1 MASSPNQWVKFFCF
15 FFSKKRS
22 AFLLAFESC
31 DKRHAGIR
39 VTGFDRLA
47 GLLAEWR
54 QQRAGTDDMGVLEGK
69 IAIITGATSGIGARS
84 AELFIAEGATVVLS
98 GRRADAGAAIAARL
112 GPNASFVAADVAVE
126 ADVRGLIDGAAAR
139 FGRIDVLFNNAGHG
153 LPPFRIADTDI
164 DTFDRMLAV
173 HVRAVV
179 LGMKYVAPVMQAQRW
194 GSIITTAS
202 VAGYRAGGSS
212 HAYCTAKA
220 AVLHLT
226 HSVAAEL
233 GEDGVRVNSISPGAI
248 VTGIFGKGIGLDP
261 GVADRETAALEARF
275 TKAQPIP
282 RAGLPDDIARAA
294 VFLASDASS
303 FINGTDIVVDGGAI
317 AGTRFSQGIAGRK
330 EMTSA
335 IERAALGD

>member
-1 MASSPNQWVKFFCF
+1 V
-15 FFSKKRS
+15 
-22 AFLLAFESC
+22 E
-31 DKRHAGIR
+31 
-39 VTGFDRLA
+39 
-47 GLLAEWR
+47 
-54 QQRAGTDDMGVLEGK
+54 
-69 IAIITGATSGIGARS
+69 
-84 AELFIAEGATVVLS
+84 EGATVILA
-98 GRRADAGAAIAARL
+98 GRRADQGEAIAKRL
-112 GPNASFVAADVAVE
+112 GQNAHFVQADVADA
-126 ADVRGLIDGAAAR
+126 ADIKSLIEGTAAR

-173 HVRAVV
+173 HVRGVV
-179 LGMKYVAPVMQAQRW
+179 LGMKYVAPIMQAQKS

-220 AVLHLT
+220 AVIHLT

-233 GEDGVRVNSISPGAI
+233 GEDNIRVNSISPGAI

-261 GVADRETAALEARF
+261 NVADQATATLTDRF

-303 FINGTDIVVDGGAI
+303 FINGHDIVVDGGAI
-317 AGTRFSQGIAGRK
+317 AGTRFSQGIAGRR
-330 EMTSA
+330 EMTAA
-335 IERAALGD
+335 IEKSAKGG